1 MVSVMRDLRDDPQ
14 RGARRETAPSATRRQ
29 RPAAAPVAAPRKP
42 IPWRRYG
49 VGLGVSLGLAAL
61 AVGAWQGWVWL
72 RNPELMPI
80 QSLVVQG
87 QSPRV
92 PAGTILATVKPYAV
106 QGFLWVNPDQ
116 VRHALAA
123 LPWVADAEVR
133 RVWPDKLQVQIR
145 QEMPAARWLGGDGQ
159 MLNTQGQVFRV
170 PAAQVP
176 SGLPNLEGPAN
187 SGMQLLQQLA
197 IFNRTLAP
205 LGLKVADLQEDQRG
219 AWRCI
224 LSNGVRLLLGRD
236 DVLPALQRWVAI
248 APQLK
253 EYLVP
258 GATMDLRYT
267 NGLAVAMPTAA
278 NTSSSQ

>member
-1 MVSVMRDLRDDPQ
+1 MVSVMRDLRDHTHG
-14 RGARRETAPSATRRQ
+14 GARRETASAATARPRPA
-29 RPAAAPVAAPRKP
+29 PAAAPGKP

-49 VGLGVSLGLAAL
+49 VGLGVGLGLAGLTVA
-61 AVGAWQGWVWL
+61 AWQGWVWL
-72 RNPELMPI
+72 RNPQLMPI

-87 QSPRV
+87 QSPRI
-92 PAGTILATVKPYAV
+92 PAGVILATVKPFAAK
-106 QGFLWVNPDQ
+106 GFLWVNPDQ

-133 RVWPDKLQVQIR
+133 RVWPDKLQVQIQ
-145 QEMPAARWLGGDGQ
+145 QETPAARWLGGAGQ
-159 MLNTQGQVFRV
+159 MLDTQGQVFQV
-170 PAAQVP
+170 PATQVP
-176 SGLPNLEGPAN
+176 AGLPNLEGPAN

-197 IFNRTLAP
+197 IFNRILAP
-205 LGLKVADLQEDQRG
+205 LGLRVADLQEDQRG

-248 APQLK
+248 APQIK

>member
-1 MVSVMRDLRDDPQ
+1 MVSVMRDLRDHTQ
-14 RGARRETAPSATRRQ
+14 RGARRDTAAAATARP
-29 RPAAAPVAAPRKP
+29 RPAPAAAPRKP

-49 VGLGVSLGLAAL
+49 VGLGIGLGLAGLSVA
-61 AVGAWQGWVWL
+61 AWQGWVWL
-72 RNPELMPI
+72 RNPQLMPI
-80 QSLVVQG
+80 QSLMVQG
-87 QSPRV
+87 QSPRI
-92 PAGTILATVKPYAV
+92 PAGVILATVKPYAA

-133 RVWPDKLQVQIR
+133 RVWPDKLQVQIQ
-145 QEMPAARWLGGDGQ
+145 QEIPAARWLGGAGQ
-159 MLNTQGQVFRV
+159 MLDTQGQVFQV
-170 PAAQVP
+170 PATQVP
-176 SGLPNLEGPAN
+176 AGLPNLEGPPN

-197 IFNRTLAP
+197 IFNRSLAP
-205 LGLKVADLQEDQRG
+205 LGLRVADLQEDQRG

-248 APQLK
+248 APQIK
-253 EYLVP
+253 DYLVP

>member
-1 MVSVMRDLRDDPQ
+1 MVSVMRDLRDHTHG
-14 RGARRETAPSATRRQ
+14 GARRETASAATARP
-29 RPAAAPVAAPRKP
+29 RPAPAATPRKP

-49 VGLGVSLGLAAL
+49 VGLGVGLGLAGLTVA
-61 AVGAWQGWVWL
+61 AWQGWVWL
-72 RNPELMPI
+72 RNPQLMPI

-87 QSPRV
+87 QSPRI
-92 PAGTILATVKPYAV
+92 PAGVILTTVKPFAAK
-106 QGFLWVNPDQ
+106 GFLWVNPDQ

-133 RVWPDKLQVQIR
+133 RVWPDKLQVQIQ
-145 QEMPAARWLGGDGQ
+145 QETPAARWLGGAGQ
-159 MLNTQGQVFRV
+159 MLDTQGQVFQV
-170 PAAQVP
+170 PATQVP
-176 SGLPNLEGPAN
+176 AGLPNLEGPAN

-197 IFNRTLAP
+197 IFNRILAP
-205 LGLKVADLQEDQRG
+205 LGLQVADLQEDQRG

-248 APQLK
+248 APQIK

>member
-1 MVSVMRDLRDDPQ
+1 MVSVMRDLRDHTQ
-14 RGARRETAPSATRRQ
+14 GGAPREAAPAATRRQ
-29 RPAAAPVAAPRKP
+29 RPAPVAAPRKP

-49 VGLGVSLGLAAL
+49 VGLSVSLGLAAL

-123 LPWVADAEVR
+123 VPWVADAEVR

-248 APQLK
+248 APQIK